1 MKQGYINV
9 VSFFVCVTN
18 LRSFKESSMKDRRS
32 KTVRLQQRDLF
43 VSLAWKKGINNKTNK
58 QSQKYWFYNW
68 CIPIKICSILVV
80 QYNEMHFLIFKISL
94 WPWHS
99 NIQFPLASRSTHCA
113 VTSKNIYSH
122 SVPSDISGDQ
132 RWAVSAAE
140 PQEPR
145 PLSLLDPLSSGF
157 DHNRWS
163 IIINQV
169 LWLPLI
175 RGDVS
180 QSVVLGNQGSQAAF
194 ASFDLKKHSP
204 S

>member
-1 MKQGYINV
+1 MRCIFEYLKLSSRLWFDFF
-9 VSFFVCVTN
+9 SFFIKRRTEVWCPPG
-18 LRSFKESSMKDRRS
+18 SSSIHGFSCWLLYFSEWNHRFF
-32 KTVRLQQRDLF
+32 T
-43 VSLAWKKGINNKTNK
+43 
-58 QSQKYWFYNW
+58 SQGVHANSPNF
-68 CIPIKICSILVV
+68 
-80 QYNEMHFLIFKISL
+80 HHISL
-94 WPWHS
+94 WPVHS

-132 RWAVSAAE
+132 RWAVSTAE

-194 ASFDLKKHSP
+194 ASFDLKKHLP